1 MNPIQQILHT
11 FPVIVLDGA
20 MATELERYGCDLNDS
35 LWSAKVLMEQP
46 ELIKRV
52 HQDYFAAGADC
63 AITASYQST
72 FEGFAKR
79 GLSEAE
85 ARELIQA
92 SVKIAAEARD
102 EFWQQEENRLNRPKP
117 IVAASVGPYGA
128 FLANGSE
135 YTGQYDVTEEELMEF
150 HRPRMKALIEAG
162 ADVLACETI
171 PNLMEA
177 RAIAR
182 LLEEFEG
189 AYAWITFSA
198 KDDLHISSG
207 TLISECARYLDSYEQ
222 VAALGVNC
230 TPPQYISSLIKE
242 IKSQTDKPVIV
253 YPNSGEHYDAES
265 KTWDGT
271 SAGETY
277 GCSAHSWYEAGAQ
290 LIGGCCR
297 TTPDDIK
304 GITKWARK

>member
-1 MNPIQQILHT
+1 MNPIQQILHK

-117 IVAASVGPYGA
+117 IVSASVGPYGA

-207 TLISECARYLDSYEQ
+207 TLILECARYLDSYEQ

-253 YPNSGEHYDAES
+253 YPNSGEHYNAES
-265 KTWDGT
+265 KTWNGT

>member
-92 SVKIAAEARD
+92 SVKLRLKQEMNFGRKKRIVLIA
-102 EFWQQEENRLNRPKP
+102 QN
-117 IVAASVGPYGA
+117 
-128 FLANGSE
+128 
-135 YTGQYDVTEEELMEF
+135 
-150 HRPRMKALIEAG
+150 
-162 ADVLACETI
+162 
-171 PNLMEA
+171 
-177 RAIAR
+177 
-182 LLEEFEG
+182 
-189 AYAWITFSA
+189 
-198 KDDLHISSG
+198 
-207 TLISECARYLDSYEQ
+207 
-222 VAALGVNC
+222 
-230 TPPQYISSLIKE
+230 
-242 IKSQTDKPVIV
+242 
-253 YPNSGEHYDAES
+253 
-265 KTWDGT
+265 
-271 SAGETY
+271 
-277 GCSAHSWYEAGAQ
+277 Q
-290 LIGGCCR
+290 LSPLR
-297 TTPDDIK
+297 
-304 GITKWARK
+304 